1 MRYEEI
7 VKQLEKL
14 VAECERYAKEYGDK
28 ALDLV
33 ADYPLYAS
41 SSNISF
47 GEAIL
52 IASIFGNI
60 DRQTNGAE
68 LVDEYFKS
76 LPKGQV
82 GSYADYE
89 KWVAERNKK

>member
-7 VKQLEKL
+7 VKQLEPL
-14 VAECERYAKEYGDK
+14 VAECERYAREYGDK
-28 ALDLV
+28 ALELI

-41 SSNISF
+41 TSNISF

-68 LVDEYFKS
+68 LVNEYFKT
-76 LPKGQV
+76 LPEGTM
-82 GSYADYE
+82 GSWAGYE

>member
-7 VKQLEKL
+7 VKQLEPL
-14 VAECERYAKEYGDK
+14 VAECERYAKEYGEQ
-28 ALDLV
+28 ALKLI

-41 SSNISF
+41 TSNISY

-68 LVDEYFKS
+68 LVNEYFKT
-76 LPKGQV
+76 LPEGKV
-82 GSYADYE
+82 GSWADYE

>member
-7 VKQLEKL
+7 VNQLEKL
-14 VAECERYAKEYGDK
+14 VAECERYAKEYGDR
-28 ALDLV
+28 ALNLI

-41 SSNISF
+41 TSNISY

-68 LVDEYFKS
+68 LVNEYFKT
-76 LPKGQV
+76 LPEGKL
-82 GSYADYE
+82 GSWADYE

>member
-7 VKQLEKL
+7 VEKVAEL
-14 VAECERYAKEYGDK
+14 VAECERYAKEYGDR
-28 ALDLV
+28 ALELV
-33 ADYPLYAS
+33 AEYPLYAS
-41 SSNISF
+41 KCNISF

-52 IASIFGNI
+52 IASIWGNI

-68 LVDEYFKS
+68 LVNEYFKT
-76 LPKGQV
+76 LPKGQT
-82 GSYADYE
+82 GSWEEYE